1 VQPSA
6 VVEDIGLDALN
17 YLMPFLSL
25 GNQFS
30 KLLADQD
37 PSQVG
42 RYCDLVFVEVIS
54 AEIIHVKFFV

>member
-37 PSQVG
+37 T
-42 RYCDLVFVEVIS
+42 
-54 AEIIHVKFFV
+54 AK